1 MLDIIRMVK
10 FSQNKC
16 STMTISELQN
26 ECIYNGIPSHGSKK
40 IICNRLNKHFKN
52 KLKNSYIKVP
62 KDCKS
67 GKVRN
72 PETKRCIK
80 RYLTRYDLLQNRN
93 EFPEL
98 GIKRSDWLTNPCF
111 LLENLKKH
119 LKGGWNNNN
128 IRNMALT
135 IPKIKKDYGYN
146 TYIYGNNSI
155 KLGNVIGQGSYGIVY
170 NGFINDKKIAIK
182 ILQDNDP
189 MEFLIETLI
198 QNELYCGMR
207 GNWGEG
213 ARVPKIEFICVFSS
227 ESDNEQKYMVGMESL
242 TGNGFSSAKNSED
255 YGKQIIEVSQLLDKL
270 QDKFKFMHRDL
281 HSSNLMYK
289 RVGNNNRLYIID
301 FGMSTIKV
309 GTKWINM
316 SSGLYRKSK
325 RFNSSHDLR
334 MLMVTLSN
342 RNPYYDNK
350 SIIKTKILIILRSII
365 KYVDQSISEVRHPF
379 HITYH
384 MYNIFDKNFTPKN
397 IIKIMKQNVNNVGI
411 LNNIKPKKALELNKN
426 KKYALNFKKYLSKK

>member
-1 MLDIIRMVK
+1 
-10 FSQNKC
+10 
-16 STMTISELQN
+16 
-26 ECIYNGIPSHGSKK
+26 
-40 IICNRLNKHFKN
+40 
-52 KLKNSYIKVP
+52 
-62 KDCKS
+62 
-67 GKVRN
+67 
-72 PETKRCIK
+72 
-80 RYLTRYDLLQNRN
+80 
-93 EFPEL
+93 
-98 GIKRSDWLTNPCF
+98 
-111 LLENLKKH
+111 
-119 LKGGWNNNN
+119 
-128 IRNMALT
+128 
-135 IPKIKKDYGYN
+135 
-146 TYIYGNNSI
+146 
-155 KLGNVIGQGSYGIVY
+155 
-170 NGFINDKKIAIK
+170 
-182 ILQDNDP
+182 

-227 ESDNEQKYMVGMESL
+227 ESYNEQKYMVGMESL

-365 KYVDQSISEVRHPF
+365 KYIDQSISEVRHPF